1 MKSSKKVLAFALAA
15 AMVVTAVPAT
25 NAQAASTAKLSAK
38 KATVYSAGY
47 KTVTVTTPKSWKSV
61 KVTAT
66 SNKKSV
72 ATVKK
77 TAAKKIKVTGVKPG
91 TAKVTVKVTY
101 KTSTKKSAKA
111 KTKKLTYTLKV
122 AKVGVALSGDSV
134 VAVGSTTKLTN
145 TKKNSS
151 RAKITYTSS
160 DDSIATVAA
169 DGTVTG
175 VKAGKVTIKAKITVG
190 KDSAETTKDV
200 EVKKFILNSV
210 TQSKLRE
217 LTVDVAGDTKALKA
231 TDFTVVNPKTNVK
244 YPVSKIAVDSKNTT
258 KVTLTMF
265 ADLSDAADYDVTLDG
280 ITKSFKATD
289 GKVASIS
296 VDPLT
301 IPYATEKEIKLVSKD
316 ANGVIVKEL
325 PYGKADSSYTF
336 TINTNGNG
344 YTSGSNLY
352 LNKAGDTAVAE
363 ISYKSGKYDKDG
375 KPVDNIA
382 AQKVTITAVD
392 QSAVSEF
399 AVKIDKTGK
408 SFDKAK
414 DTNKIAVEDTTR
426 TTAYFKIKDADGK
439 EVSDSVYNK
448 YTVESSDKSVL
459 MLDSNTITVDSNKTR
474 SVVLKG
480 VKVGTAYLLFKDRD
494 NKIVGSVAIDVVAK
508 REVASITLD
517 KNYLT
522 ISNTAN
528 TTRTVKATLKD
539 QYGDDWTL
547 GTDYI
552 QPEYKDSSNGERLAS
567 ISATG
572 NKVTVNVASAKI
584 GTYNYYIQYWKDGK
598 NPVSQVLTIV
608 VSEPTD
614 KNDISK
620 IDSYRVSFDNET
632 VDTTVKE
639 GNLDQTADTADIKAN
654 LIGVAGGVDKT
665 VVSDNSV
672 IYTVKKADGT
682 VIFGYE
688 GNEAAPTTGTVKTN
702 AAIQVD
708 TNTVSSQTDLAGVT
722 GSTLNISVVSDGGIG
737 YKEKNLGAGSYTVI
751 ARYAGKVYTSNFVIS
766 DNQGKASVTF
776 TPEYSSSNVLQ
787 FGSSATVKQAL
798 EKAIQ
803 EVDYNGYKINSS
815 ALASNIVKVEG
826 TINNVP
832 GKVNVDITN
841 DTIARQNNFTVTKL
855 VVKVKVPD
863 TNVYTDV
870 EVDLPNT
877 VITIQ

>member
-1 MKSSKKVLAFALAA
+1 LSLASLLYVDYVLLVAIILPQTLF
-15 AMVVTAVPAT
+15 T
-25 NAQAASTAKLSAK
+25 NPVFPTL
-38 KATVYSAGY
+38 
-47 KTVTVTTPKSWKSV
+47 PR
-61 KVTAT
+61 
-66 SNKKSV
+66 
-72 ATVKK
+72 
-77 TAAKKIKVTGVKPG
+77 KIPSIFP
-91 TAKVTVKVTY
+91 VKVTY
-101 KTSTKKSAKA
+101 KTSTKKNAKA

-134 VAVGSTTKLTN
+134 VAIGSTTKLTN

-175 VKAGKVTIKAKITVG
+175 VKAGKATITAKITVG

-399 AVKIDKTGK
+399 AVKIDKSGK

-414 DTNKIAVEDTTR
+414 DSNKIAVEDQTR

-459 MLDSNTITVDSNKTR
+459 MLNSNTITVDSNKTR
-474 SVVLKG
+474 SVMLKG

-522 ISNTAN
+522 ISNKAN
-528 TTRTVKATLKD
+528 SIRTVKATLKD

-547 GTDYI
+547 TSGIDKI

-567 ISATG
+567 ISATD
-572 NKVTVNVASAKI
+572 NKVTVNVTGAKI

-608 VSEPTD
+608 VSEPTNKD
-614 KNDISK
+614 DLSK

-639 GNLDQTADTADIKAN
+639 GNLDKAADQADIKAN
-654 LIGVAGGVDKT
+654 LIGLAGGVDKT
-665 VVSDNSV
+665 VVNSSV

-688 GNEAAPTTGTVKTN
+688 GNDAVPDPRTTDVKTN
-702 AAIQVD
+702 AAINVD
-708 TNTVSSQTDLAGVT
+708 GVSASSSLSSVT
-722 GSTLNISVVSDGGIG
+722 GKDLNISVVSGGA
-737 YKEKNLGAGSYTVI
+737 YKTKSLGAGSYTVI
-751 ARYAGKVYTSNFVIS
+751 ARYNGKVYTSNFVIS

-826 TINNVP
+826 TINSEP

-841 DTIARQNNFTVTKL
+841 KTIARQDNFTVTKL
-855 VVKVKVPD
+855 VVKVLVPD
-863 TNVYTDV
+863 TTVYTDV

>member
-1 MKSSKKVLAFALAA
+1 MSLASLLYVDYVLLVAIILPQTLF
-15 AMVVTAVPAT
+15 T
-25 NAQAASTAKLSAK
+25 NPVFPTL
-38 KATVYSAGY
+38 
-47 KTVTVTTPKSWKSV
+47 PR
-61 KVTAT
+61 
-66 SNKKSV
+66 
-72 ATVKK
+72 
-77 TAAKKIKVTGVKPG
+77 KIPSIFP
-91 TAKVTVKVTY
+91 VKVTY
-101 KTSTKKSAKA
+101 KTSTKKSAKT
-111 KTKKLTYTLKV
+111 KTKKLTYTMKV
-122 AKVGVALSGDSV
+122 AKASVALSGDSA
-134 VAVGSTTKLTN
+134 VAVGSTTKLTT
-145 TKKNSS
+145 TKKASS

-160 DDSIATVAA
+160 DETIATVSE
-169 DGTVTG
+169 DGTVKG
-175 VKAGKVTIKAKITVG
+175 VKAGKATIKATLTIG
-190 KDSAETTKDV
+190 KDTATATQEV

-399 AVKIDKTGK
+399 AVKIDKSGK

-414 DTNKIAVEDTTR
+414 DSNKIAVEDQTR

-459 MLDSNTITVDSNKTR
+459 MLNSNTITVDSNKTR
-474 SVVLKG
+474 SVMLKG

-522 ISNTAN
+522 ISNKAN
-528 TTRTVKATLKD
+528 SIRTVKATLKD

-547 GTDYI
+547 TSGIDKI

-567 ISATG
+567 ISATD
-572 NKVTVNVASAKI
+572 NKVTVNVTGAKI

-608 VSEPTD
+608 VSEPTNKD
-614 KNDISK
+614 DLSK

-639 GNLDQTADTADIKAN
+639 GNLDKAADQADIKAN
-654 LIGVAGGVDKT
+654 LIGLAGGVDKT
-665 VVSDNSV
+665 VVNSGV

-688 GNEAAPTTGTVKTN
+688 GNDAVPDPRTTDVKTN
-702 AAIQVD
+702 AAINVD
-708 TNTVSSQTDLAGVT
+708 GVSASSSLSSVT
-722 GSTLNISVVSDGGIG
+722 GKDLNISVVSGGA
-737 YKEKNLGAGSYTVI
+737 YKTKSLGAGSYTVI
-751 ARYAGKVYTSNFVIS
+751 ARYNGKVYTSNFVIS

-826 TINNVP
+826 TINSEP

-841 DTIARQNNFTVTKL
+841 KTIARQDNFTVTKL
-855 VVKVKVPD
+855 VVKVLVPD
-863 TNVYTDV
+863 TTVYTDV

>member
-1 MKSSKKVLAFALAA
+1 MSLASLLYVDYVLLVAIILPQTLF
-15 AMVVTAVPAT
+15 T
-25 NAQAASTAKLSAK
+25 NPVFPTL
-38 KATVYSAGY
+38 
-47 KTVTVTTPKSWKSV
+47 PR
-61 KVTAT
+61 
-66 SNKKSV
+66 
-72 ATVKK
+72 
-77 TAAKKIKVTGVKPG
+77 KIPCVFP
-91 TAKVTVKVTY
+91 VKVTY

-134 VAVGSTTKLTN
+134 VAIGSTTKLTN

-175 VKAGKVTIKAKITVG
+175 VKAGKATITAKITVG

-399 AVKIDKTGK
+399 AVKIDKVGK

-552 QPEYKDSSNGERLAS
+552 QPEYKDSSNGEKLAS

-608 VSEPTD
+608 VSEPTN
-614 KNDISK
+614 KNDVSK

-841 DTIARQNNFTVTKL
+841 DIIARQNNFTVTKL

>member
-1 MKSSKKVLAFALAA
+1 LQVVSYFLSLTCLLCVACVLL
-15 AMVVTAVPAT
+15 VVLILLPFIFT
-25 NAQAASTAKLSAK
+25 NPVFPTL
-38 KATVYSAGY
+38 
-47 KTVTVTTPKSWKSV
+47 PR
-61 KVTAT
+61 
-66 SNKKSV
+66 
-72 ATVKK
+72 
-77 TAAKKIKVTGVKPG
+77 KIPCVFP
-91 TAKVTVKVTY
+91 VKVTY
-101 KTSTKKSAKA
+101 KTSTKKNAKA

-134 VAVGSTTKLTN
+134 VAIGSTTKLTN

-175 VKAGKVTIKAKITVG
+175 VKAGKATITAKITVG
-190 KDSAETTKDV
+190 KDSATTTKDV

-258 KVTLTMF
+258 KATLTMF

-399 AVKIDKTGK
+399 AVKIDKAGK

-552 QPEYKDSSNGERLAS
+552 QPEYKDSSNGEKLAS

-832 GKVNVDITN
+832 GRVNVDITN

>member
-1 MKSSKKVLAFALAA
+1 MLLVALIL
-15 AMVVTAVPAT
+15 PPFIFT
-25 NAQAASTAKLSAK
+25 NPVFPTL
-38 KATVYSAGY
+38 
-47 KTVTVTTPKSWKSV
+47 PR
-61 KVTAT
+61 
-66 SNKKSV
+66 
-72 ATVKK
+72 
-77 TAAKKIKVTGVKPG
+77 KIPSIFP
-91 TAKVTVKVTY
+91 VKVTY
-101 KTSTKKSAKA
+101 KTSTKKNAKA

-134 VAVGSTTKLTN
+134 VAIGSTTKLTN

-175 VKAGKVTIKAKITVG
+175 VKAGKATITAKITVG

-399 AVKIDKTGK
+399 AVKIDKSGK

-414 DTNKIAVEDTTR
+414 DSNKIAVEDTTR

-528 TTRTVKATLKD
+528 TKRTVKATLKD

-552 QPEYKDSSNGERLAS
+552 KPEYKDSSNGEKLTN
-567 ISATG
+567 ITVTG
-572 NKVTVNVASAKI
+572 NKVTVDVAAAKI

-614 KNDISK
+614 KADSSK

-639 GNLDQTADTADIKAN
+639 GNLDKTSDQADIKAN
-654 LIGVAGGVDKT
+654 LIGLAGGVDKT
-665 VVSDNSV
+665 VVNSGV

-688 GNEAAPTTGTVKTN
+688 GNEAVPNPRTATVKTN
-702 AAIQVD
+702 AAINIDGVPA
-708 TNTVSSQTDLAGVT
+708 TSSLSSVT
-722 GSTLNISVVSDGGIG
+722 GKDLNISVVSGGA
-737 YKEKNLGAGSYTVI
+737 YKTKSLGAGSYTVI
-751 ARYAGKVYTSNFVIS
+751 ARYNGKVYTSNFVIS

-855 VVKVKVPD
+855 VVKVQVPD
-863 TNVYTDV
+863 TNVSTDV

>member
-1 MKSSKKVLAFALAA
+1 MYVACVLLVEVILPQTLF
-15 AMVVTAVPAT
+15 T
-25 NAQAASTAKLSAK
+25 NPVFPTL
-38 KATVYSAGY
+38 
-47 KTVTVTTPKSWKSV
+47 PR
-61 KVTAT
+61 
-66 SNKKSV
+66 
-72 ATVKK
+72 
-77 TAAKKIKVTGVKPG
+77 KIPCVFP
-91 TAKVTVKVTY
+91 VKVTY
-101 KTSTKKSAKA
+101 KTSTKKNAKA
-111 KTKKLTYTLKV
+111 KTKKLTYTMKV
-122 AKVGVALSGDSV
+122 AKASVALSGNSA
-134 VAVGSTTKLTN
+134 VAVGSTTKLTT
-145 TKKNSS
+145 TKKASS

-160 DDSIATVAA
+160 DETIATVSE
-169 DGTVTG
+169 DGTVKG
-175 VKAGKVTIKAKITVG
+175 VKAGKATIKATLTIG
-190 KDSAETTKDV
+190 KDTATATQEV

-399 AVKIDKTGK
+399 AVKIDKPGK

-414 DTNKIAVEDTTR
+414 DSNKIAVEDTTR

-552 QPEYKDSSNGERLAS
+552 QPEYKDSSNGEKLAN
-567 ISATG
+567 ITVTG
-572 NKVTVNVASAKI
+572 NKVTVDVAAAKI

-614 KNDISK
+614 KADSSK

-639 GNLDQTADTADIKAN
+639 GNLDKTSDQADIKAN
-654 LIGVAGGVDKT
+654 LIGLAGGVDKT
-665 VVSDNSV
+665 VVNSGV

-688 GNEAAPTTGTVKTN
+688 GNEAVPNPRTATVKTN
-702 AAIQVD
+702 AAINVD
-708 TNTVSSQTDLAGVT
+708 GVT
-722 GSTLNISVVSDGGIG
+722 ATSSLSSVTGKDLNISVVSGGA
-737 YKEKNLGAGSYTVI
+737 YKTKSLGAGSYTVI
-751 ARYAGKVYTSNFVIS
+751 ARYNGKVYTSNFVIS

-787 FGSSATVKQAL
+787 FGAPATVIQAL

-841 DTIARQNNFTVTKL
+841 ETIARQNNFTVTKL
-855 VVKVKVPD
+855 VVKVQVPD

>member
-1 MKSSKKVLAFALAA
+1 M
-15 AMVVTAVPAT
+15 
-25 NAQAASTAKLSAK
+25 
-38 KATVYSAGY
+38 
-47 KTVTVTTPKSWKSV
+47 
-61 KVTAT
+61 
-66 SNKKSV
+66 
-72 ATVKK
+72 
-77 TAAKKIKVTGVKPG
+77 
-91 TAKVTVKVTY
+91 
-101 KTSTKKSAKA
+101 
-111 KTKKLTYTLKV
+111 KV
-122 AKVGVALSGDSV
+122 AKVGVALSGESV
-134 VAVGSTTKLTN
+134 VAIGSTTKLTN

-175 VKAGKVTIKAKITVG
+175 VKAGKATITAKITVG

-289 GKVASIS
+289 GKVTSIS
-296 VDPLT
+296 VDPQT
-301 IPYATEKEIKLVSKD
+301 IPYATEKEIKLVSKA

-375 KPVDNIA
+375 KPVDDIP

-399 AVKIDKTGK
+399 AVKIDKSGK

-414 DTNKIAVEDTTR
+414 DSNKIAVEDTTR

-552 QPEYKDSSNGERLAS
+552 KPEYKDSSNGEKLTN
-567 ISATG
+567 ITVTG
-572 NKVTVNVASAKI
+572 NKVTVDVAAAKI

-614 KNDISK
+614 KADSSK

-639 GNLDQTADTADIKAN
+639 GNLDKTSDQADIKAN
-654 LIGVAGGVDKT
+654 LIGLAGGVDKT
-665 VVSDNSV
+665 VVNSGV

-688 GNEAAPTTGTVKTN
+688 GNEAVPNPRTATVKTN
-702 AAIQVD
+702 AAINIDGVPA
-708 TNTVSSQTDLAGVT
+708 TSSLTSVT
-722 GSTLNISVVSDGGIG
+722 GKDLNISVVSGGA
-737 YKEKNLGAGSYTVI
+737 YKTKSLGAGSYTVI
-751 ARYAGKVYTSNFVIS
+751 ARYNGKVYTSNFVIS

-855 VVKVKVPD
+855 VVKVQVPD
-863 TNVYTDV
+863 TTVYTDV

>member
-1 MKSSKKVLAFALAA
+1 MYVACVLLVEVILPQTLFINPVFPTL
-15 AMVVTAVPAT
+15 PR
-25 NAQAASTAKLSAK
+25 
-38 KATVYSAGY
+38 
-47 KTVTVTTPKSWKSV
+47 
-61 KVTAT
+61 
-66 SNKKSV
+66 
-72 ATVKK
+72 
-77 TAAKKIKVTGVKPG
+77 KIPSIFP
-91 TAKVTVKVTY
+91 VKVTY
-101 KTSTKKSAKA
+101 KTSTKKSAKT
-111 KTKKLTYTLKV
+111 KTKKLTYTMRV

-134 VAVGSTTKLTN
+134 VAIGNTTKLTN

-175 VKAGKVTIKAKITVG
+175 VKAGKATITAKITVG

-399 AVKIDKTGK
+399 AVKIDKSGK

-414 DTNKIAVEDTTR
+414 DSNKIAVEDTTR

-528 TTRTVKATLKD
+528 TKRTVKATLKD

-552 QPEYKDSSNGERLAS
+552 KPEYKDSSNGEKLTN
-567 ISATG
+567 ITVTG
-572 NKVTVNVASAKI
+572 NKVTVDVAAAKI

-614 KNDISK
+614 KADSSK

-639 GNLDQTADTADIKAN
+639 GNLDKTSDQADIKAN
-654 LIGVAGGVDKT
+654 LIGLAGGVDKT
-665 VVSDNSV
+665 VVNSGV

-688 GNEAAPTTGTVKTN
+688 GNEAVPNPRTATVKTN
-702 AAIQVD
+702 AAINIDGVPA
-708 TNTVSSQTDLAGVT
+708 TSSLSSVT
-722 GSTLNISVVSDGGIG
+722 GKDLNISVVSGGA
-737 YKEKNLGAGSYTVI
+737 YKTKSLGAGSYTVI
-751 ARYAGKVYTSNFVIS
+751 ARYNGKVYTSNFVIS

-855 VVKVKVPD
+855 VVKVQVPD
-863 TNVYTDV
+863 TNVSTDV

>member
-1 MKSSKKVLAFALAA
+1 MLLVALIL
-15 AMVVTAVPAT
+15 PPFIFT
-25 NAQAASTAKLSAK
+25 NPVFPTL
-38 KATVYSAGY
+38 
-47 KTVTVTTPKSWKSV
+47 PR
-61 KVTAT
+61 
-66 SNKKSV
+66 
-72 ATVKK
+72 
-77 TAAKKIKVTGVKPG
+77 KIPSIFP
-91 TAKVTVKVTY
+91 VKVTY
-101 KTSTKKSAKA
+101 KTSTKKSAKT

-175 VKAGKVTIKAKITVG
+175 VKAGKATITAKITVG

-289 GKVASIS
+289 GKVTSIS
-296 VDPLT
+296 VDPQT
-301 IPYATEKEIKLVSKD
+301 IPYATEKEIKLVSKA

-399 AVKIDKTGK
+399 AVKIDKPGK

-414 DTNKIAVEDTTR
+414 DSNKIAVEDTTR

-639 GNLDQTADTADIKAN
+639 GNLDKTSDQADIKAS

-665 VVSDNSV
+665 VVNSGV

-688 GNEAAPTTGTVKTN
+688 GNEAAPVTGTVKTN
-702 AAIQVD
+702 AAINVD
-708 TNTVSSQTDLAGVT
+708 GVT
-722 GSTLNISVVSDGGIG
+722 ATSSLSSVTGKDLNISVVSGGA
-737 YKEKNLGAGSYTVI
+737 YKTKSLGAGSYTVI
-751 ARYAGKVYTSNFVIS
+751 ARYNGKVYTSNFVIS

-855 VVKVKVPD
+855 VVKVQVPD

>member
-1 MKSSKKVLAFALAA
+1 MSLASLLYVDYVLLVAIILHQLLF
-15 AMVVTAVPAT
+15 T
-25 NAQAASTAKLSAK
+25 NPVFQTL
-38 KATVYSAGY
+38 
-47 KTVTVTTPKSWKSV
+47 PR
-61 KVTAT
+61 
-66 SNKKSV
+66 
-72 ATVKK
+72 
-77 TAAKKIKVTGVKPG
+77 KIPSIFP
-91 TAKVTVKVTY
+91 VKVTY
-101 KTSTKKSAKA
+101 KTSTKKSAKT
-111 KTKKLTYTLKV
+111 KTKKLTYTMRV

-134 VAVGSTTKLTN
+134 VAIGNTTKLTN

-175 VKAGKVTIKAKITVG
+175 VKAGKATITAKITVG

-399 AVKIDKTGK
+399 AVKIDKSGK

-414 DTNKIAVEDTTR
+414 DSNKIAVEDTTR

-528 TTRTVKATLKD
+528 TKRTVKATLKD

-552 QPEYKDSSNGERLAS
+552 KPEYKDSSNGEKLTN
-567 ISATG
+567 ITVTG
-572 NKVTVNVASAKI
+572 NKVTVDVAAAKI

-614 KNDISK
+614 KADSSK

-639 GNLDQTADTADIKAN
+639 GNLDKTSDQADIKAN
-654 LIGVAGGVDKT
+654 LIGLAGGVDKT
-665 VVSDNSV
+665 VVNSGV

-688 GNEAAPTTGTVKTN
+688 GNEAVPNPRTATVKTN
-702 AAIQVD
+702 AAINIDGVPA
-708 TNTVSSQTDLAGVT
+708 TSSLSSVT
-722 GSTLNISVVSDGGIG
+722 GKDLNISVVSGGA
-737 YKEKNLGAGSYTVI
+737 YKTKSLGAGSYTVI
-751 ARYAGKVYTSNFVIS
+751 ARYNGKVYTSNFVIS

-855 VVKVKVPD
+855 VVKVQVPD
-863 TNVYTDV
+863 TNVSTDV

>member
-38 KATVYSAGY
+38 KATVYSEGY

-101 KTSTKKSAKA
+101 KTSTKKNAKA

-134 VAVGSTTKLTN
+134 VAIGSTTKLTN

-175 VKAGKVTIKAKITVG
+175 VKAGKATITAKITVG

-399 AVKIDKTGK
+399 AVKIDKAGK

-552 QPEYKDSSNGERLAS
+552 QPEYKDSSNGEKLTN
-567 ISATG
+567 ITVTG
-572 NKVTVNVASAKI
+572 NKVTVDVAAAKI

-614 KNDISK
+614 KADSSK

-639 GNLDQTADTADIKAN
+639 GNLDKAADQADIKAN
-654 LIGVAGGVDKT
+654 LIGLAGGVDKT
-665 VVSDNSV
+665 VVNSGV

-722 GSTLNISVVSDGGIG
+722 GKNLNISVVSGGA
-737 YKEKNLGAGSYTVI
+737 YKTKSLGAGSYTVI
-751 ARYAGKVYTSNFVIS
+751 ARYNGKVYTSNFVIS

-855 VVKVKVPD
+855 VVKVQVPD

>member
-1 MKSSKKVLAFALAA
+1 MILPQTLFINPLF
-15 AMVVTAVPAT
+15 PI
-25 NAQAASTAKLSAK
+25 L
-38 KATVYSAGY
+38 
-47 KTVTVTTPKSWKSV
+47 PR
-61 KVTAT
+61 
-66 SNKKSV
+66 
-72 ATVKK
+72 
-77 TAAKKIKVTGVKPG
+77 KIPCIFP
-91 TAKVTVKVTY
+91 VKVTY

-134 VAVGSTTKLTN
+134 VAIGSTTKLTT
-145 TKKNSS
+145 TKKASS

-160 DDSIATVAA
+160 DETIATVSE
-169 DGTVTG
+169 DGTVKG
-175 VKAGKVTIKAKITVG
+175 VKAGKATIKATLTIG
-190 KDSAETTKDV
+190 KDTATATQEV

-399 AVKIDKTGK
+399 AVKIDKAGK

-414 DTNKIAVEDTTR
+414 DSNKIAVEDTTR

-552 QPEYKDSSNGERLAS
+552 QPEYKDSSNGEKLAS

-639 GNLDQTADTADIKAN
+639 GNLDKTSDQADIKAN
-654 LIGVAGGVDKT
+654 LIGLAGGVDKT
-665 VVSDNSV
+665 VVNSGV

-688 GNEAAPTTGTVKTN
+688 GNEAVPNPRTATVKTN
-702 AAIQVD
+702 AAINVD
-708 TNTVSSQTDLAGVT
+708 GVT
-722 GSTLNISVVSDGGIG
+722 ATSSLSSVTGKDLNISVVSGGA
-737 YKEKNLGAGSYTVI
+737 YKTKSLGAGSYTVI
-751 ARYAGKVYTSNFVIS
+751 ARYNGKVYTSNFVIS

-787 FGSSATVKQAL
+787 FGAPATVIQAL

-841 DTIARQNNFTVTKL
+841 ETIARQNNFTVTKL
-855 VVKVKVPD
+855 VVKVQVPD

>member
-1 MKSSKKVLAFALAA
+1 MLLVEVILPHTLFINPVFPIL
-15 AMVVTAVPAT
+15 P
-25 NAQAASTAKLSAK
+25 
-38 KATVYSAGY
+38 
-47 KTVTVTTPKSWKSV
+47 WK
-61 KVTAT
+61 
-66 SNKKSV
+66 
-72 ATVKK
+72 
-77 TAAKKIKVTGVKPG
+77 IPCIFP
-91 TAKVTVKVTY
+91 VKVTY

-134 VAVGSTTKLTN
+134 VAIGNTTKLTN

-175 VKAGKVTIKAKITVG
+175 VKAGKATITAKITVG

-399 AVKIDKTGK
+399 AVKIDKPGK

-414 DTNKIAVEDTTR
+414 DSNKIAVEDTTR

-639 GNLDQTADTADIKAN
+639 GNLDKTSDQADIKAS

-665 VVSDNSV
+665 VVNSGV

-688 GNEAAPTTGTVKTN
+688 GNEAAPVTGTVKTN
-702 AAIQVD
+702 AAINVD
-708 TNTVSSQTDLAGVT
+708 GVT
-722 GSTLNISVVSDGGIG
+722 ATSSLSSVTGKDLNISVVSGGA
-737 YKEKNLGAGSYTVI
+737 YKTKSLGAGSYTVI
-751 ARYAGKVYTSNFVIS
+751 ARYNGKVYTSNFVIS

-855 VVKVKVPD
+855 VVKVQVPD

>member
-1 MKSSKKVLAFALAA
+1 MYVACVLLVEVILPQTLFINP
-15 AMVVTAVPAT
+15 VFPTVPR
-25 NAQAASTAKLSAK
+25 
-38 KATVYSAGY
+38 
-47 KTVTVTTPKSWKSV
+47 
-61 KVTAT
+61 
-66 SNKKSV
+66 
-72 ATVKK
+72 
-77 TAAKKIKVTGVKPG
+77 KIPCVFP
-91 TAKVTVKVTY
+91 VKVTY
-101 KTSTKKSAKA
+101 KTSTKKNAKA

-134 VAVGSTTKLTN
+134 VAIGSTTKLTN

-175 VKAGKVTIKAKITVG
+175 VKAGKATITAKITVG

-289 GKVASIS
+289 GKVTSIS
-296 VDPLT
+296 VDPQT
-301 IPYATEKEIKLVSKD
+301 IPYATEKEIKLVSKA

-375 KPVDNIA
+375 KPVDDIP

-399 AVKIDKTGK
+399 AVKIDKAHK

-414 DTNKIAVEDTTR
+414 DTNKIAVEDTDYV
-426 TTAYFKIKDADGK
+426 TAYFKIKDADGK

-459 MLDSNTITVDSNKTR
+459 MLANNTITVDSNKTR
-474 SVVLKG
+474 SIALKG

-522 ISNTAN
+522 ISNKAN

-539 QYGDDWTL
+539 QYGNDWDLSRNGGSIAVT
-547 GTDYI
+547 
-552 QPEYKDSSNGERLAS
+552 YKDSSNGKTLTTAPTV
-567 ISATG
+567 TG
-572 NKVTVNVASAKI
+572 VSGKDITVNALNAGI
-584 GTYNYYIQYWKDGK
+584 GTYNYYVQYINKDGK
-598 NPVSQVLTIV
+598 NTVSQVLTIV
-608 VSEPTD
+608 VAAPTTTGVD
-614 KNDISK
+614 T
-620 IDSYRVSFDNET
+620 YRVDFNNAT

-639 GNLDQTADTADIKAN
+639 GNLDTSATTDNKNITAN
-654 LIGVAGGVDKT
+654 LYGVSGGVDDEL
-665 VVSDNSV
+665 VSSTYNSGKKV
-672 IYTVKKADGT
+672 TYTVKKADGT
-682 VIFGYE
+682 VIFGYT
-688 GNEAAPTTGTVKTN
+688 GNATNPATDTSATVKTN
-702 AAIQVD
+702 AAINVD
-708 TNTVSSQTDLAGVT
+708 NQAVSSSTDLADVQGY
-722 GSTLNISVVSDGGIG
+722 TLNISVVSGGAC
-737 YKEKNLGAGSYTVI
+737 KTKNLDAGSYTVI
-751 ARYAGKVYTSNFVIS
+751 ARYDGKIYTSNFVVTDS
-766 DNQGKASVTF
+766 QGKASVEF
-776 TPEYSSSNVLQ
+776 TPEFTASNVLKLSDGN
-787 FGSSATVKQAL
+787 GSVKDAL
-798 EKAIQ
+798 VHAIK
-803 EVDYNGYKINSS
+803 EVNYNGNKLSGS
-815 ALASNIVKVEG
+815 ALYNAIRKVEG
-826 TINNVP
+826 TINNVA
-832 GKVNVDITN
+832 GVNGDIT
-841 DTIARQNNFTVTKL
+841 TATFRTGQLNFTVTKL
-855 VVKVKVPD
+855 VVEIAVPD
-863 TNVYTDV
+863 TSVTTNV

>member
-1 MKSSKKVLAFALAA
+1 MYVACVLLVEVILPQTLF
-15 AMVVTAVPAT
+15 T
-25 NAQAASTAKLSAK
+25 NPVFPTL
-38 KATVYSAGY
+38 
-47 KTVTVTTPKSWKSV
+47 PR
-61 KVTAT
+61 
-66 SNKKSV
+66 
-72 ATVKK
+72 
-77 TAAKKIKVTGVKPG
+77 KIPSIFP
-91 TAKVTVKVTY
+91 VKVTY
-101 KTSTKKSAKA
+101 KTSTKKNAKA
-111 KTKKLTYTLKV
+111 KTKKLTYTMKV
-122 AKVGVALSGDSV
+122 AKASVALSGDSA
-134 VAVGSTTKLTN
+134 VAVGSTTKLTT
-145 TKKNSS
+145 TKKASS
-151 RAKITYTSS
+151 RAKIAYTSS
-160 DDSIATVAA
+160 DKSVATVAA

-175 VKAGKVTIKAKITVG
+175 VKAGKATITATLTIG
-190 KDSAETTKDV
+190 KDTATATQEV

-399 AVKIDKTGK
+399 AVKIDKSGK

-414 DTNKIAVEDTTR
+414 DSNKIAVEDTTR

-459 MLDSNTITVDSNKTR
+459 MLHSNTITVDSNKTR
-474 SVVLKG
+474 SVMLKG

-552 QPEYKDSSNGERLAS
+552 KPEYKDSSNGEKLPS
-567 ISATG
+567 ISPTG
-572 NKVTVNVASAKI
+572 NKVTVDVAPSGVAPAKI

-614 KNDISK
+614 KADLSK

-639 GNLDQTADTADIKAN
+639 GNLDKTSDQADIKAS

-665 VVSDNSV
+665 VVNSGV

-688 GNEAAPTTGTVKTN
+688 GNEAAPVTGTVKTN
-702 AAIQVD
+702 AAINVD
-708 TNTVSSQTDLAGVT
+708 GVT
-722 GSTLNISVVSDGGIG
+722 ATSSLSSVTGKNLNISVVSGGA
-737 YKEKNLGAGSYTVI
+737 YKTKSLGAGSYTVI
-751 ARYAGKVYTSNFVIS
+751 ARYNGKVYTSNFVIS

-826 TINNVP
+826 TINNIP

-855 VVKVKVPD
+855 VVKVQVPD
-863 TNVYTDV
+863 TNVSTDV

>member
-1 MKSSKKVLAFALAA
+1 M
-15 AMVVTAVPAT
+15 
-25 NAQAASTAKLSAK
+25 
-38 KATVYSAGY
+38 
-47 KTVTVTTPKSWKSV
+47 
-61 KVTAT
+61 
-66 SNKKSV
+66 
-72 ATVKK
+72 
-77 TAAKKIKVTGVKPG
+77 
-91 TAKVTVKVTY
+91 
-101 KTSTKKSAKA
+101 
-111 KTKKLTYTLKV
+111 KV

-134 VAVGSTTKLTN
+134 VAIGSTTKLTN

-175 VKAGKVTIKAKITVG
+175 VKAGKATITAKITVG
-190 KDSAETTKDV
+190 KDSATATQDV

-399 AVKIDKTGK
+399 AVKIDKAGK

-414 DTNKIAVEDTTR
+414 DSNKIAVEDTTR

-552 QPEYKDSSNGERLAS
+552 QPEYKDSSNGEKLAS

-639 GNLDQTADTADIKAN
+639 GNLDKTSDQADIKAS

-665 VVSDNSV
+665 VVNSGV

-688 GNEAAPTTGTVKTN
+688 GNEAAPVTGTVKTN
-702 AAIQVD
+702 AAINVD
-708 TNTVSSQTDLAGVT
+708 GVT
-722 GSTLNISVVSDGGIG
+722 ATSSLSSVTGKDLNISVVSGGA
-737 YKEKNLGAGSYTVI
+737 YKTKSLGAGSYTVI
-751 ARYAGKVYTSNFVIS
+751 ARYNGKVYTSNFVIS

-787 FGSSATVKQAL
+787 FGAPATVIQAL

-841 DTIARQNNFTVTKL
+841 ETIARQNNFTVTKL
-855 VVKVKVPD
+855 VVKVQVPD

>member
-1 MKSSKKVLAFALAA
+1 MYLRWSKPLIRFNRFLYVACVLL
-15 AMVVTAVPAT
+15 VVLISLPFIFT
-25 NAQAASTAKLSAK
+25 NPVFPVL
-38 KATVYSAGY
+38 
-47 KTVTVTTPKSWKSV
+47 TPKIPCV
-61 KVTAT
+61 F
-66 SNKKSV
+66 
-72 ATVKK
+72 
-77 TAAKKIKVTGVKPG
+77 P
-91 TAKVTVKVTY
+91 VKVTY
-101 KTSTKKSAKA
+101 KTSTKKSAKT
-111 KTKKLTYTLKV
+111 KTKKLTYTMKV
-122 AKVGVALSGDSV
+122 AKASVALSGDSA
-134 VAVGSTTKLTN
+134 VAVGSTTKLTT
-145 TKKNSS
+145 TKKASS

-160 DDSIATVAA
+160 DETIATVSE
-169 DGTVTG
+169 DGTVKG
-175 VKAGKVTIKAKITVG
+175 VKAGKATIKATLTIG
-190 KDSAETTKDV
+190 KDTATATQEV

-399 AVKIDKTGK
+399 AVKIDKSGK

-414 DTNKIAVEDTTR
+414 DSNKIAVEDQTR

-459 MLDSNTITVDSNKTR
+459 MLNSNTITVDSNKTR
-474 SVVLKG
+474 SVMLKG

-522 ISNTAN
+522 ISNKAN
-528 TTRTVKATLKD
+528 SIRTVKATLKD

-547 GTDYI
+547 TSGIDKI

-567 ISATG
+567 ISATD
-572 NKVTVNVASAKI
+572 NKVTVNVTGAKI

-608 VSEPTD
+608 VSEPTNKD
-614 KNDISK
+614 DLSK

-639 GNLDQTADTADIKAN
+639 GNLDKAADQADIKAN
-654 LIGVAGGVDKT
+654 LIGLAGGVDKT
-665 VVSDNSV
+665 VVNSGV

-688 GNEAAPTTGTVKTN
+688 GNDAVPDPRTTDVKTN
-702 AAIQVD
+702 AAINVD
-708 TNTVSSQTDLAGVT
+708 GVSASSSLSSVT
-722 GSTLNISVVSDGGIG
+722 GKDLNISVVSGGA
-737 YKEKNLGAGSYTVI
+737 YKTKSLGAGSYTVI
-751 ARYAGKVYTSNFVIS
+751 ARYNGKVYTSNFVIS

-826 TINNVP
+826 TINSEP

-841 DTIARQNNFTVTKL
+841 KTIARQDNFTVTKL
-855 VVKVKVPD
+855 VVKVLVPD
-863 TNVYTDV
+863 TTVYTDV

>member
-1 MKSSKKVLAFALAA
+1 MSLASLLYVDYVLLVAIILPKNLF
-15 AMVVTAVPAT
+15 T
-25 NAQAASTAKLSAK
+25 NPVFPTL
-38 KATVYSAGY
+38 
-47 KTVTVTTPKSWKSV
+47 PR
-61 KVTAT
+61 
-66 SNKKSV
+66 
-72 ATVKK
+72 
-77 TAAKKIKVTGVKPG
+77 KIPCVFP
-91 TAKVTVKVTY
+91 VKVTY
-101 KTSTKKSAKA
+101 KTSTKKNAKTQ
-111 KTKKLTYTLKV
+111 TKKLTYTMKV
-122 AKVGVALSGDSV
+122 AKASVALSGDSA
-134 VAVGSTTKLTN
+134 VAVGSTTKLTT
-145 TKKNSS
+145 TKKASS

-160 DDSIATVAA
+160 DETIATVSE
-169 DGTVTG
+169 DGTVKG
-175 VKAGKVTIKAKITVG
+175 VKAGKATITATLTIG
-190 KDSAETTKDV
+190 KDTATATQEV

-399 AVKIDKTGK
+399 AVKIDKAGK

-414 DTNKIAVEDTTR
+414 DSNKIAVEDTTR

-552 QPEYKDSSNGERLAS
+552 QPEYKDSSNGEKLAS

-639 GNLDQTADTADIKAN
+639 GNLDKTSDQADIKAS

-665 VVSDNSV
+665 VVNSGV

-688 GNEAAPTTGTVKTN
+688 GNEAAPVTGTVKTN
-702 AAIQVD
+702 AAINVD
-708 TNTVSSQTDLAGVT
+708 GVT
-722 GSTLNISVVSDGGIG
+722 ATSSLSSVTGKDLNISVVSGGA
-737 YKEKNLGAGSYTVI
+737 YCFSSTV
-751 ARYAGKVYTSNFVIS
+751 
-766 DNQGKASVTF
+766 
-776 TPEYSSSNVLQ
+776 
-787 FGSSATVKQAL
+787 
-798 EKAIQ
+798 
-803 EVDYNGYKINSS
+803 
-815 ALASNIVKVEG
+815 
-826 TINNVP
+826 
-832 GKVNVDITN
+832 
-841 DTIARQNNFTVTKL
+841 
-855 VVKVKVPD
+855 
-863 TNVYTDV
+863 
-870 EVDLPNT
+870 
-877 VITIQ
+877 

>member
-25 NAQAASTAKLSAK
+25 NAQAASTAKLSAT
-38 KATVYSAGY
+38 KATVYSEGY
-47 KTVTVTTPKSWKSV
+47 KTVTVKTPKSWKSV

-72 ATVKK
+72 AKVKK

-101 KTSTKKSAKA
+101 KTSTKKNAKA
-111 KTKKLTYTLKV
+111 KTKKLTYTMKV

-134 VAVGSTTKLTN
+134 VAIGSTTKLTN

-175 VKAGKVTIKAKITVG
+175 VKAGKATITAKITVG

-289 GKVASIS
+289 GKVTSIS
-296 VDPLT
+296 VDPQT
-301 IPYATEKEIKLVSKD
+301 IPYATEKEIKLVSKA

-375 KPVDNIA
+375 KPVDDIP

-399 AVKIDKTGK
+399 AVKIDKPGK

-414 DTNKIAVEDTTR
+414 DSNKIAVEDTTR

-552 QPEYKDSSNGERLAS
+552 QPEYKDSSNGEKLAN
-567 ISATG
+567 ITVTG
-572 NKVTVNVASAKI
+572 NKVTVDVAAAKI

-614 KNDISK
+614 KADSSK

-639 GNLDQTADTADIKAN
+639 GNLDKTSDQADIKAN
-654 LIGVAGGVDKT
+654 LIGLAGGVDKT
-665 VVSDNSV
+665 VVNSGV

-688 GNEAAPTTGTVKTN
+688 GNEAVPNPRTATVKTN
-702 AAIQVD
+702 AAINIDGVPA
-708 TNTVSSQTDLAGVT
+708 TSSLSSVT
-722 GSTLNISVVSDGGIG
+722 GKDLNISVVSGGA
-737 YKEKNLGAGSYTVI
+737 YKTKSLGAGSYTVI
-751 ARYAGKVYTSNFVIS
+751 ARYNGKVYTSNFVIS

-855 VVKVKVPD
+855 VVKVQVPD
-863 TNVYTDV
+863 TNVSTDV

>member
-1 MKSSKKVLAFALAA
+1 
-15 AMVVTAVPAT
+15 
-25 NAQAASTAKLSAK
+25 
-38 KATVYSAGY
+38 
-47 KTVTVTTPKSWKSV
+47 
-61 KVTAT
+61 
-66 SNKKSV
+66 
-72 ATVKK
+72 
-77 TAAKKIKVTGVKPG
+77 
-91 TAKVTVKVTY
+91 
-101 KTSTKKSAKA
+101 
-111 KTKKLTYTLKV
+111 
-122 AKVGVALSGDSV
+122 
-134 VAVGSTTKLTN
+134 
-145 TKKNSS
+145 
-151 RAKITYTSS
+151 
-160 DDSIATVAA
+160 
-169 DGTVTG
+169 
-175 VKAGKVTIKAKITVG
+175 
-190 KDSAETTKDV
+190 
-200 EVKKFILNSV
+200 
-210 TQSKLRE
+210 
-217 LTVDVAGDTKALKA
+217 
-231 TDFTVVNPKTNVK
+231 
-244 YPVSKIAVDSKNTT
+244 
-258 KVTLTMF
+258 MF

-399 AVKIDKTGK
+399 AVKIDKSGK

-414 DTNKIAVEDTTR
+414 DSNKIAVEDQTR

-459 MLDSNTITVDSNKTR
+459 MLNSNTITVDSNKTR
-474 SVVLKG
+474 SVMLKG

-522 ISNTAN
+522 ISNKAN
-528 TTRTVKATLKD
+528 SIRTVKATLKD

-547 GTDYI
+547 TSGIDKI

-567 ISATG
+567 ISATD
-572 NKVTVNVASAKI
+572 NKVTVNVTGAKI

-608 VSEPTD
+608 VSEPTNKD
-614 KNDISK
+614 DLSK

-639 GNLDQTADTADIKAN
+639 GNLDKAADQADIKAN
-654 LIGVAGGVDKT
+654 LIGLAGGVDKT
-665 VVSDNSV
+665 VVNSSV

-688 GNEAAPTTGTVKTN
+688 GNDAVPDPRTTDVKTN
-702 AAIQVD
+702 AAINVD
-708 TNTVSSQTDLAGVT
+708 GVSASSSLSSVT
-722 GSTLNISVVSDGGIG
+722 GKDLNISVVSGGA
-737 YKEKNLGAGSYTVI
+737 YKTKSLGAGSYTVI
-751 ARYAGKVYTSNFVIS
+751 ARYNGKVYTSNFVIS

-826 TINNVP
+826 TINSEP

-841 DTIARQNNFTVTKL
+841 KTIARQDNFTVTKL
-855 VVKVKVPD
+855 VVKVQVPD
-863 TNVYTDV
+863 TTVYTDV

>member
-1 MKSSKKVLAFALAA
+1 MCLRWSKPLIRFNRFLYVACVLLVEVILPQTLFINPVFPTL
-15 AMVVTAVPAT
+15 PR
-25 NAQAASTAKLSAK
+25 
-38 KATVYSAGY
+38 
-47 KTVTVTTPKSWKSV
+47 
-61 KVTAT
+61 
-66 SNKKSV
+66 
-72 ATVKK
+72 
-77 TAAKKIKVTGVKPG
+77 KIPCVFP
-91 TAKVTVKVTY
+91 VKVTY
-101 KTSTKKSAKA
+101 KTSTKKNAKA

-134 VAVGSTTKLTN
+134 VAIGSTTKLTN

-175 VKAGKVTIKAKITVG
+175 VKAGKATITAKITVG

-399 AVKIDKTGK
+399 AVKIDKAGK

-552 QPEYKDSSNGERLAS
+552 QPEYKDSSNGEKLAS

>member
-1 MKSSKKVLAFALAA
+1 MLILHQTFF
-15 AMVVTAVPAT
+15 T
-25 NAQAASTAKLSAK
+25 NPVFPTL
-38 KATVYSAGY
+38 
-47 KTVTVTTPKSWKSV
+47 PR
-61 KVTAT
+61 
-66 SNKKSV
+66 
-72 ATVKK
+72 
-77 TAAKKIKVTGVKPG
+77 KIPSIFP
-91 TAKVTVKVTY
+91 VKVTY
-101 KTSTKKSAKA
+101 KTSTKKNAKA

-134 VAVGSTTKLTN
+134 VAIGNTTKLTN

-175 VKAGKVTIKAKITVG
+175 VKAGKATITAKITVG

-399 AVKIDKTGK
+399 AVKIDKAGK

-414 DTNKIAVEDTTR
+414 DSNKIAVEDTTR

-459 MLDSNTITVDSNKTR
+459 MLNSNTITVDSNKTR

-480 VKVGTAYLLFKDRD
+480 VKAGTAYLLFKDRD

-528 TTRTVKATLKD
+528 TERTVKATLKD

-547 GTDYI
+547 TSGTDYI
-552 QPEYKDSSNGERLAS
+552 KPEYKDSSNGEKLTN
-567 ISATG
+567 ISAAG
-572 NKVTVNVASAKI
+572 NKVTVDVAGAKI

-614 KNDISK
+614 KADSSK

-639 GNLDQTADTADIKAN
+639 GNLDKTSDQADIKAS

-665 VVSDNSV
+665 VVNSGV

-688 GNEAAPTTGTVKTN
+688 GNEAVPNPRTATVKTN
-702 AAIQVD
+702 AAINIDGVPA
-708 TNTVSSQTDLAGVT
+708 TSSLSSVT
-722 GSTLNISVVSDGGIG
+722 GKDLNISVVSGGA
-737 YKEKNLGAGSYTVI
+737 YKTKSLGAGSYTVI
-751 ARYAGKVYTSNFVIS
+751 ARYNGKVYTSNFVIS

-826 TINNVP
+826 TINNIP

-855 VVKVKVPD
+855 VVKVQVPD
-863 TNVYTDV
+863 TNVSTDV

>member
-1 MKSSKKVLAFALAA
+1 MSLASLLYVDYVLLVAIILPQTLF
-15 AMVVTAVPAT
+15 T
-25 NAQAASTAKLSAK
+25 NPVFPTL
-38 KATVYSAGY
+38 
-47 KTVTVTTPKSWKSV
+47 PR
-61 KVTAT
+61 
-66 SNKKSV
+66 
-72 ATVKK
+72 
-77 TAAKKIKVTGVKPG
+77 KIPSIFP
-91 TAKVTVKVTY
+91 VKVTY

-134 VAVGSTTKLTN
+134 VAIGSTTKLTN

-175 VKAGKVTIKAKITVG
+175 VKAGKATITAKITVG

-399 AVKIDKTGK
+399 AVKIDKSGK

-414 DTNKIAVEDTTR
+414 DSNKIAVEDTTR

-552 QPEYKDSSNGERLAS
+552 KPEYKDSSNGEKLTN
-567 ISATG
+567 ITVTG
-572 NKVTVNVASAKI
+572 NKVTVDVAAAKI

-614 KNDISK
+614 KADSSK

-639 GNLDQTADTADIKAN
+639 GNLDKTSDQADIKAS

-665 VVSDNSV
+665 VVNSGV

-688 GNEAAPTTGTVKTN
+688 GNEAVPNPRTATVKTN
-702 AAIQVD
+702 AAINVD
-708 TNTVSSQTDLAGVT
+708 GVSATSSLSTVT
-722 GSTLNISVVSDGGIG
+722 GKDLNISVVSGGA
-737 YKEKNLGAGSYTVI
+737 YKTKSLGAGSYTVI
-751 ARYAGKVYTSNFVIS
+751 ARYNGKVYTSNFVIS

-855 VVKVKVPD
+855 VVKVQVPD

>member
-1 MKSSKKVLAFALAA
+1 MSLASLLYVDYVLLVAIILPQTLF
-15 AMVVTAVPAT
+15 T
-25 NAQAASTAKLSAK
+25 NPVFPTL
-38 KATVYSAGY
+38 
-47 KTVTVTTPKSWKSV
+47 PR
-61 KVTAT
+61 
-66 SNKKSV
+66 
-72 ATVKK
+72 
-77 TAAKKIKVTGVKPG
+77 KIPSIFP
-91 TAKVTVKVTY
+91 VKVTY
-101 KTSTKKSAKA
+101 KTSTKKNAKA

-134 VAVGSTTKLTN
+134 VAIGSTTKLTN

-175 VKAGKVTIKAKITVG
+175 VKAGKATITAKITVG
-190 KDSAETTKDV
+190 KDSAETTKEV

-399 AVKIDKTGK
+399 AVKIDKSGK

-414 DTNKIAVEDTTR
+414 DSNKIAVEDTTR

-459 MLDSNTITVDSNKTR
+459 MLHSNTITVDSNKTR
-474 SVVLKG
+474 SVMLKG

-552 QPEYKDSSNGERLAS
+552 KPEYKDSSNGEKLPS
-567 ISATG
+567 ISPAG
-572 NKVTVNVASAKI
+572 NKVTVDVAPSGVAPAKI

-614 KNDISK
+614 KADLSK

-639 GNLDQTADTADIKAN
+639 GNLDKTSDQADIKAS

-665 VVSDNSV
+665 VVNSGV

-688 GNEAAPTTGTVKTN
+688 GNEAAPVTGTVKTN
-702 AAIQVD
+702 AAINVD
-708 TNTVSSQTDLAGVT
+708 GVT
-722 GSTLNISVVSDGGIG
+722 ATSSLSSVTGKNLNISVVSGGA
-737 YKEKNLGAGSYTVI
+737 YKTKSLGAGSYTVI
-751 ARYAGKVYTSNFVIS
+751 ARYNGKVYTSNFVIS

-826 TINNVP
+826 TINNIP

-855 VVKVKVPD
+855 VVKVQVPD
-863 TNVYTDV
+863 TNVSTDV

>member
-1 MKSSKKVLAFALAA
+1 MCLRWSKPLIRFNRFLYVACVLLVEVILPQTLFINPVFPTL
-15 AMVVTAVPAT
+15 P
-25 NAQAASTAKLSAK
+25 
-38 KATVYSAGY
+38 
-47 KTVTVTTPKSWKSV
+47 WKIPS
-61 KVTAT
+61 
-66 SNKKSV
+66 
-72 ATVKK
+72 
-77 TAAKKIKVTGVKPG
+77 IFP
-91 TAKVTVKVTY
+91 VKVTY
-101 KTSTKKSAKA
+101 KTSTKKSAKK
-111 KTKKLTYTLKV
+111 KTKKLTYTMKV
-122 AKVGVALSGDSV
+122 AKASVALSGESV
-134 VAVGSTTKLTN
+134 VAIGSTTKLTT
-145 TKKNSS
+145 TKKASS
-151 RAKITYTSS
+151 RAKIAYTSS
-160 DDSIATVAA
+160 DKSVATVAA

-175 VKAGKVTIKAKITVG
+175 VKAGKATITATLTIG
-190 KDSAETTKDV
+190 KDTATATQEV

-375 KPVDNIA
+375 KPVDDIA

-399 AVKIDKTGK
+399 AVKIDKAGK

-414 DTNKIAVEDTTR
+414 DSNKIAVEDTTR

-552 QPEYKDSSNGERLAS
+552 KPEYKDSSNGEKLTN
-567 ISATG
+567 ISAAG
-572 NKVTVNVASAKI
+572 NKVTVDVAGAKI

-614 KNDISK
+614 KADSSK

-639 GNLDQTADTADIKAN
+639 RNLDKTSDQADIKAS

-665 VVSDNSV
+665 VVNSGV

-688 GNEAAPTTGTVKTN
+688 GNEAVPNPRTATVKTN
-702 AAIQVD
+702 AAINIDGVPA
-708 TNTVSSQTDLAGVT
+708 TSSLSSVT
-722 GSTLNISVVSDGGIG
+722 GKDLNISVVSGGA
-737 YKEKNLGAGSYTVI
+737 YKTKSLGAGSYTVI
-751 ARYAGKVYTSNFVIS
+751 ARYNGKVYTSNFVIS

-776 TPEYSSSNVLQ
+776 TPEYTSSNVLQ
-787 FGSSATVKQAL
+787 FGAPTSVKDAL
-798 EKAIQ
+798 VKAIQ
-803 EVDYNGYKINSS
+803 EVDYNGYKLSG
-815 ALASNIVKVEG
+815 ATLYSNIVKVEG

-832 GKVNVDITN
+832 GKVNVDITGE
-841 DTIARQNNFTVTKL
+841 TIARQNNFTVTKL
-855 VVKVKVPD
+855 VVKVNVPD
-863 TNVYTDV
+863 TGVSTDV

>member
-1 MKSSKKVLAFALAA
+1 MLLVEVILPQTLF
-15 AMVVTAVPAT
+15 T
-25 NAQAASTAKLSAK
+25 NPVFPIL
-38 KATVYSAGY
+38 
-47 KTVTVTTPKSWKSV
+47 PWK
-61 KVTAT
+61 
-66 SNKKSV
+66 
-72 ATVKK
+72 
-77 TAAKKIKVTGVKPG
+77 IPCIFP
-91 TAKVTVKVTY
+91 VKVTY
-101 KTSTKKSAKA
+101 KTSTKKNAKA

-134 VAVGSTTKLTN
+134 VAIGSTTKLTN

-175 VKAGKVTIKAKITVG
+175 VKAGKATITAKITVG

-399 AVKIDKTGK
+399 AVKIDKAGK

-459 MLDSNTITVDSNKTR
+459 MLNSNTITVDSNKTR
-474 SVVLKG
+474 SVMLKG

-522 ISNTAN
+522 ISNKAN
-528 TTRTVKATLKD
+528 SIRTVKATLKD

-547 GTDYI
+547 TSGIDKI

-567 ISATG
+567 ISATD
-572 NKVTVNVASAKI
+572 NKVTVNVTGAKI

-608 VSEPTD
+608 VSEPTNKD
-614 KNDISK
+614 DLSK

-639 GNLDQTADTADIKAN
+639 GNLDKAADQADIKAN
-654 LIGVAGGVDKT
+654 LIGLAGGVDKT
-665 VVSDNSV
+665 VVNSGV

-688 GNEAAPTTGTVKTN
+688 GNDAVPDPRTTDVKTN
-702 AAIQVD
+702 AAINVD
-708 TNTVSSQTDLAGVT
+708 GVSASSSLSSVT
-722 GSTLNISVVSDGGIG
+722 GKDLNISVVSGGA
-737 YKEKNLGAGSYTVI
+737 YKTKSLGAGSYTVI
-751 ARYAGKVYTSNFVIS
+751 ARYNGKVYTSNFVIS

-826 TINNVP
+826 TINSEP

-841 DTIARQNNFTVTKL
+841 KTIARQDNFTVTKL
-855 VVKVKVPD
+855 VVKVLVPD
-863 TNVYTDV
+863 TTVYTDV

>member
-1 MKSSKKVLAFALAA
+1 MLLVALIL
-15 AMVVTAVPAT
+15 PPFIFT
-25 NAQAASTAKLSAK
+25 NPVFPTL
-38 KATVYSAGY
+38 
-47 KTVTVTTPKSWKSV
+47 PWKIPCV
-61 KVTAT
+61 F
-66 SNKKSV
+66 
-72 ATVKK
+72 
-77 TAAKKIKVTGVKPG
+77 P
-91 TAKVTVKVTY
+91 VKVTY

-134 VAVGSTTKLTN
+134 VAIGSTTKLTN

-175 VKAGKVTIKAKITVG
+175 VKAGKATITAKITVG

-399 AVKIDKTGK
+399 AVKIDKAGK

-552 QPEYKDSSNGERLAS
+552 QPEYKDSSNGEKLAS

-639 GNLDQTADTADIKAN
+639 GNLDKTSDQADIKAS

-665 VVSDNSV
+665 VVNSGV

-688 GNEAAPTTGTVKTN
+688 GNEAAPVTGTVKTN
-702 AAIQVD
+702 AAINVD
-708 TNTVSSQTDLAGVT
+708 GVSASSSLSSVT
-722 GSTLNISVVSDGGIG
+722 GKDLNISVVSGGA
-737 YKEKNLGAGSYTVI
+737 YKTKSLGAGSYTVI
-751 ARYAGKVYTSNFVIS
+751 ARYNGKVYTSNFVIS

-826 TINNVP
+826 TINNIP

-855 VVKVKVPD
+855 VVKVQVPD
-863 TNVYTDV
+863 TNVSTDV

>member
-1 MKSSKKVLAFALAA
+1 MYLRWSKPLIRFNRFLYVACVLLVEVILPQTLF
-15 AMVVTAVPAT
+15 T
-25 NAQAASTAKLSAK
+25 NPVFPTL
-38 KATVYSAGY
+38 
-47 KTVTVTTPKSWKSV
+47 PR
-61 KVTAT
+61 
-66 SNKKSV
+66 
-72 ATVKK
+72 
-77 TAAKKIKVTGVKPG
+77 KIPCVFP
-91 TAKVTVKVTY
+91 VKVTY

-134 VAVGSTTKLTN
+134 VAIGSTTKLTN

-175 VKAGKVTIKAKITVG
+175 VKAGKATITAKITVG

-289 GKVASIS
+289 GKVTSIS
-296 VDPLT
+296 VDPQT
-301 IPYATEKEIKLVSKD
+301 IPYATEKEIKLVSKA

-375 KPVDNIA
+375 KPVDDIP

-399 AVKIDKTGK
+399 AVKIDKAHK

-414 DTNKIAVEDTTR
+414 DTNKIAVEDTDYV
-426 TTAYFKIKDADGK
+426 TAYFKIKDADGK

-459 MLDSNTITVDSNKTR
+459 MLANNTITVDSNKTR
-474 SVVLKG
+474 SIALKG

-522 ISNTAN
+522 ISNKAN

-539 QYGDDWTL
+539 QYGNDWDLSRNGGSIAVT
-547 GTDYI
+547 
-552 QPEYKDSSNGERLAS
+552 YKDSSNGKTLTTAPTV
-567 ISATG
+567 TG
-572 NKVTVNVASAKI
+572 VSGKDITVNALNAGI
-584 GTYNYYIQYWKDGK
+584 GTYNYYVQYINKDGK
-598 NPVSQVLTIV
+598 NTVSQVLTIV
-608 VSEPTD
+608 VAAPTTTGVD
-614 KNDISK
+614 T
-620 IDSYRVSFDNET
+620 YRVDFNNAT

-639 GNLDQTADTADIKAN
+639 GNLDTSATTDNKNITAN
-654 LIGVAGGVDKT
+654 LYGVSGGVDDEL
-665 VVSDNSV
+665 VSSTYNSGKKV
-672 IYTVKKADGT
+672 TYTVKKADGT
-682 VIFGYE
+682 VIFGYT
-688 GNEAAPTTGTVKTN
+688 GNATNPATDTSATVKTN
-702 AAIQVD
+702 AAINVD
-708 TNTVSSQTDLAGVT
+708 NQAVSSSTDLADVQGY
-722 GSTLNISVVSDGGIG
+722 TLNISVVSGGAC
-737 YKEKNLGAGSYTVI
+737 KTKNLDAGSYTVI
-751 ARYAGKVYTSNFVIS
+751 ARYDGKIYTSNFVVTDS
-766 DNQGKASVTF
+766 QGKASVEF
-776 TPEYSSSNVLQ
+776 TPEFTASNVLKLSDGN
-787 FGSSATVKQAL
+787 GSVKDAL
-798 EKAIQ
+798 EHAIK
-803 EVDYNGYKINSS
+803 EVNYNGNKLSGS
-815 ALASNIVKVEG
+815 ALYNAIRKVEG
-826 TINNVP
+826 TINNVA
-832 GKVNVDITN
+832 GVNGDIT
-841 DTIARQNNFTVTKL
+841 TARFTTGQLNFTVTKL
-855 VVKVKVPD
+855 VVEIAVPD
-863 TNVYTDV
+863 TSVTTNV

>member
-1 MKSSKKVLAFALAA
+1 MCLRWSKPLIRFNRFLYVACVLLVEVILPQTLFINPVFPTL
-15 AMVVTAVPAT
+15 P
-25 NAQAASTAKLSAK
+25 
-38 KATVYSAGY
+38 
-47 KTVTVTTPKSWKSV
+47 WKIPS
-61 KVTAT
+61 
-66 SNKKSV
+66 
-72 ATVKK
+72 
-77 TAAKKIKVTGVKPG
+77 IFP
-91 TAKVTVKVTY
+91 VKVTY
-101 KTSTKKSAKA
+101 KTSTKKSAKT
-111 KTKKLTYTLKV
+111 KTKKLTYTMKV
-122 AKVGVALSGDSV
+122 AKASVALSGESV
-134 VAVGSTTKLTN
+134 VAIGSTTKLTT
-145 TKKNSS
+145 TKKASS
-151 RAKITYTSS
+151 RAKIAYTSS
-160 DDSIATVAA
+160 DKSVATVAA

-175 VKAGKVTIKAKITVG
+175 VKAGKATITATLTIG
-190 KDSAETTKDV
+190 KDTATATQEV

-375 KPVDNIA
+375 KPVDDIA

-399 AVKIDKTGK
+399 AVKIDKAGK

-414 DTNKIAVEDTTR
+414 DSNKIAVEDTTR

-552 QPEYKDSSNGERLAS
+552 KPEYKDSSNGEKLTN
-567 ISATG
+567 ISAAG
-572 NKVTVNVASAKI
+572 NKVTVDVAGAKI

-614 KNDISK
+614 KADSSK

-639 GNLDQTADTADIKAN
+639 GNLDKTSDQADIKAS

-665 VVSDNSV
+665 VVNSGV

-688 GNEAAPTTGTVKTN
+688 GNEAVPNPRTATVKTN
-702 AAIQVD
+702 AAINIDGVPA
-708 TNTVSSQTDLAGVT
+708 TSSLSSVT
-722 GSTLNISVVSDGGIG
+722 GKDLNISVVSGGA
-737 YKEKNLGAGSYTVI
+737 YKTKSLGAGSYTVI
-751 ARYAGKVYTSNFVIS
+751 ARYNGKVYTSNFVIS

-776 TPEYSSSNVLQ
+776 TPEYTSSNVLQ
-787 FGSSATVKQAL
+787 FGAPTSVKDAL
-798 EKAIQ
+798 VKAIQ
-803 EVDYNGYKINSS
+803 EVDYNGYKLSG
-815 ALASNIVKVEG
+815 ATLYSNIVKVEG

-832 GKVNVDITN
+832 GKVNVDITGE
-841 DTIARQNNFTVTKL
+841 TIARQNNFTVTKL
-855 VVKVKVPD
+855 VVKVNVPD
-863 TNVYTDV
+863 TGVSTDV

>member
-1 MKSSKKVLAFALAA
+1 MLLVEVILPQTLFINPVFPIL
-15 AMVVTAVPAT
+15 PR
-25 NAQAASTAKLSAK
+25 
-38 KATVYSAGY
+38 
-47 KTVTVTTPKSWKSV
+47 
-61 KVTAT
+61 
-66 SNKKSV
+66 
-72 ATVKK
+72 
-77 TAAKKIKVTGVKPG
+77 KIPCIFP
-91 TAKVTVKVTY
+91 VKVTY
-101 KTSTKKSAKA
+101 KTSTKKSAKT
-111 KTKKLTYTLKV
+111 KTKKLTYTMKV
-122 AKVGVALSGDSV
+122 AKASVALSGDSA
-134 VAVGSTTKLTN
+134 VAVGSTTKLTT
-145 TKKNSS
+145 TKKASS

-160 DDSIATVAA
+160 DETIATVSE
-169 DGTVTG
+169 DGTVKG
-175 VKAGKVTIKAKITVG
+175 VKAGKATIKATLTIG
-190 KDSAETTKDV
+190 KDTATATQEV

-399 AVKIDKTGK
+399 AVKIDKAGK

-414 DTNKIAVEDTTR
+414 DSNKIAVEDTTR

-552 QPEYKDSSNGERLAS
+552 QPEYKDSSNGEKLAS

-639 GNLDQTADTADIKAN
+639 GNLDKTSDQADIKAS

-665 VVSDNSV
+665 VVNSGV

-688 GNEAAPTTGTVKTN
+688 GNEAAPVTGTVKTN
-702 AAIQVD
+702 AAINVD
-708 TNTVSSQTDLAGVT
+708 GVT
-722 GSTLNISVVSDGGIG
+722 ATSSLSSVTGKDLNISVVSGGA
-737 YKEKNLGAGSYTVI
+737 YKTKSLGAGSYTVI
-751 ARYAGKVYTSNFVIS
+751 ARYNGKVYTSNFVIS

-787 FGSSATVKQAL
+787 FGAPATVIQAL

-841 DTIARQNNFTVTKL
+841 ETIARQNNFTVTKL
-855 VVKVKVPD
+855 VVKVQVPD

>member
-1 MKSSKKVLAFALAA
+1 MSLICLLCVNCVLLVALIL
-15 AMVVTAVPAT
+15 PPFIFT
-25 NAQAASTAKLSAK
+25 NPVFPTL
-38 KATVYSAGY
+38 
-47 KTVTVTTPKSWKSV
+47 PWKIPCV
-61 KVTAT
+61 F
-66 SNKKSV
+66 
-72 ATVKK
+72 
-77 TAAKKIKVTGVKPG
+77 P
-91 TAKVTVKVTY
+91 VKVTY

-399 AVKIDKTGK
+399 AVKIDKAGK

-567 ISATG
+567 ISAIG

>member
-1 MKSSKKVLAFALAA
+1 MR
-15 AMVVTAVPAT
+15 
-25 NAQAASTAKLSAK
+25 
-38 KATVYSAGY
+38 
-47 KTVTVTTPKSWKSV
+47 
-61 KVTAT
+61 
-66 SNKKSV
+66 
-72 ATVKK
+72 
-77 TAAKKIKVTGVKPG
+77 
-91 TAKVTVKVTY
+91 
-101 KTSTKKSAKA
+101 
-111 KTKKLTYTLKV
+111 V

-134 VAVGSTTKLTN
+134 VAIGNTTKLTN

-175 VKAGKVTIKAKITVG
+175 VKAGKATITAKITVG

-265 ADLSDAADYDVTLDG
+265 ADLSGAADYDVTLDG

-399 AVKIDKTGK
+399 AVKIDKSGK

-414 DTNKIAVEDTTR
+414 DSNKIAVEDTTR

-528 TTRTVKATLKD
+528 TKRTVKATLKD

-552 QPEYKDSSNGERLAS
+552 KPEYKDSSNGEKLTN
-567 ISATG
+567 ITVTG
-572 NKVTVNVASAKI
+572 NKVTVDVAAAKI

-614 KNDISK
+614 KADSSK

-639 GNLDQTADTADIKAN
+639 GNLDKTSDQADIKAN
-654 LIGVAGGVDKT
+654 LIGLAGGVDKT
-665 VVSDNSV
+665 VVNSGV

-688 GNEAAPTTGTVKTN
+688 GNEAVPNPRTATVKTN
-702 AAIQVD
+702 AAINIDGVPA
-708 TNTVSSQTDLAGVT
+708 TSSLSSVT
-722 GSTLNISVVSDGGIG
+722 GKDLNISVVSGGA
-737 YKEKNLGAGSYTVI
+737 YKTKSLGAGSYTVI
-751 ARYAGKVYTSNFVIS
+751 ARYNGKVYTSNFVIS

-855 VVKVKVPD
+855 VVKVQVPD
-863 TNVYTDV
+863 TNVSTDV

>member
-1 MKSSKKVLAFALAA
+1 MLLVEVILPQTLFINPVFPTL
-15 AMVVTAVPAT
+15 P
-25 NAQAASTAKLSAK
+25 
-38 KATVYSAGY
+38 
-47 KTVTVTTPKSWKSV
+47 WKIPCV
-61 KVTAT
+61 F
-66 SNKKSV
+66 
-72 ATVKK
+72 
-77 TAAKKIKVTGVKPG
+77 P
-91 TAKVTVKVTY
+91 VKVTY
-101 KTSTKKSAKA
+101 KTSTKKNAKA
-111 KTKKLTYTLKV
+111 KTKKLTYTMKV

-134 VAVGSTTKLTN
+134 VAIGSTTKLTN

-175 VKAGKVTIKAKITVG
+175 VKAGKATITAKITVG
-190 KDSAETTKDV
+190 KDTAETTKDV

-399 AVKIDKTGK
+399 AVKIDKSGK

-414 DTNKIAVEDTTR
+414 DSNKIAVEDQTR

-459 MLDSNTITVDSNKTR
+459 MLNSNTITVDSNKTR
-474 SVVLKG
+474 SVMLKG

-522 ISNTAN
+522 ISNKAN
-528 TTRTVKATLKD
+528 SIRTVKATLKD

-547 GTDYI
+547 TSGIDKI

-567 ISATG
+567 ISATD
-572 NKVTVNVASAKI
+572 NKVTVNVTGAKI

-608 VSEPTD
+608 VSEPTNKD
-614 KNDISK
+614 DLSK

-639 GNLDQTADTADIKAN
+639 GNLDKAADQADIKAN
-654 LIGVAGGVDKT
+654 LIGLAGGVDKT
-665 VVSDNSV
+665 VVNSSV

-688 GNEAAPTTGTVKTN
+688 GNDAVPDPRTTDVKTN
-702 AAIQVD
+702 AAINVD
-708 TNTVSSQTDLAGVT
+708 GVSASSSLSSVT
-722 GSTLNISVVSDGGIG
+722 GKDLNISVVSGGA
-737 YKEKNLGAGSYTVI
+737 YKTKSLGAGSYTVI
-751 ARYAGKVYTSNFVIS
+751 ARYNGKVYTSNFVIS

-826 TINNVP
+826 TINSEP

-841 DTIARQNNFTVTKL
+841 KTIARQDNFTVTKL
-855 VVKVKVPD
+855 VVKVQVPD
-863 TNVYTDV
+863 TTVYTDV

>member
-1 MKSSKKVLAFALAA
+1 MCLRWSKPLIRFNRFLYVACVLLVEVILPQTLFINPVFPTL
-15 AMVVTAVPAT
+15 PR
-25 NAQAASTAKLSAK
+25 
-38 KATVYSAGY
+38 
-47 KTVTVTTPKSWKSV
+47 
-61 KVTAT
+61 
-66 SNKKSV
+66 
-72 ATVKK
+72 
-77 TAAKKIKVTGVKPG
+77 KIPSIFP
-91 TAKVTVKVTY
+91 VKVTY
-101 KTSTKKSAKA
+101 KTSTKKSAKT
-111 KTKKLTYTLKV
+111 KTKKLTYTMRV

-134 VAVGSTTKLTN
+134 VAIGNTTKLTN

-175 VKAGKVTIKAKITVG
+175 VKAGKATITAKITVG

-399 AVKIDKTGK
+399 AVKIDKSGK

-414 DTNKIAVEDTTR
+414 DSNKIAVEDTTR

-528 TTRTVKATLKD
+528 TKRTVKATLKD

-552 QPEYKDSSNGERLAS
+552 KPEYKDSSNGEKLTN
-567 ISATG
+567 ITVTG
-572 NKVTVNVASAKI
+572 NKVTVDVAAAKI

-614 KNDISK
+614 KADSSK

-639 GNLDQTADTADIKAN
+639 GNLDKTSDQADIKAN
-654 LIGVAGGVDKT
+654 LIGLAGGVDKT
-665 VVSDNSV
+665 VVNSGV

-688 GNEAAPTTGTVKTN
+688 GNEAVPNPRTATVKTN
-702 AAIQVD
+702 AAINIDGVPA
-708 TNTVSSQTDLAGVT
+708 TSSLSSVT
-722 GSTLNISVVSDGGIG
+722 GKDLNISVVSGGA
-737 YKEKNLGAGSYTVI
+737 YKTKSLGAGSYTVI
-751 ARYAGKVYTSNFVIS
+751 ARYNGKVYTSNFVIS

-855 VVKVKVPD
+855 VVKVQVPD
-863 TNVYTDV
+863 TNVSTDV

>member
-1 MKSSKKVLAFALAA
+1 MCLRWSKPLIRFNRFLYVACVLLVEVILPQTLF
-15 AMVVTAVPAT
+15 T
-25 NAQAASTAKLSAK
+25 NPVFPIL
-38 KATVYSAGY
+38 
-47 KTVTVTTPKSWKSV
+47 PR
-61 KVTAT
+61 
-66 SNKKSV
+66 
-72 ATVKK
+72 
-77 TAAKKIKVTGVKPG
+77 KIPCIFP
-91 TAKVTVKVTY
+91 VKVTY
-101 KTSTKKSAKA
+101 KTSTKKNAKA

-134 VAVGSTTKLTN
+134 VAIGSTTKLTN

-175 VKAGKVTIKAKITVG
+175 VKAGKATITAKITVG

-399 AVKIDKTGK
+399 AVKIDKAGK

-552 QPEYKDSSNGERLAS
+552 QPEYKDSSNGEKLAS

-614 KNDISK
+614 KNDVSK

-855 VVKVKVPD
+855 VVKVQVPD
-863 TNVYTDV
+863 TTVYTDV

>member
-1 MKSSKKVLAFALAA
+1 MSVFDLLLNAGTFCITYSVLYCCRNLIFYVISGSSFLSLASLLYVDYVLLVAIILHQLLF
-15 AMVVTAVPAT
+15 T
-25 NAQAASTAKLSAK
+25 NPVFQTL
-38 KATVYSAGY
+38 
-47 KTVTVTTPKSWKSV
+47 PR
-61 KVTAT
+61 
-66 SNKKSV
+66 
-72 ATVKK
+72 
-77 TAAKKIKVTGVKPG
+77 KIPSIFP
-91 TAKVTVKVTY
+91 VKVTY

-134 VAVGSTTKLTN
+134 VAIGSTTKLTN

-175 VKAGKVTIKAKITVG
+175 VKAGKATITAKITVG

-399 AVKIDKTGK
+399 AVKIDKAGK

-751 ARYAGKVYTSNFVIS
+751 ARYAGNVYTSNFVIS